1 MSIKNYDRRDHF
13 GIRKL
18 TTGAASVLLATTFLM
33 SGQNSTVHADTVDDN
48 ANHDQAENN
57 ENLPEN
63 DTKDFATQSEN
74 GVQQNQDEQQTD
86 AQNKSIND
94 TDEQQKASIKTEA
107 QTMSVKV
114 HYTDQTGKEVAS
126 ETVTGKQGD
135 TIKFTLPDDYQAVNQ
150 ETLKQTFDSQLEITI
165 PVKNI
170 KQQVKTVQEK
180 TDAKTSKP
188 DNNVQKQPKTQKT
201 EQIEN
206 KTIKTDA
213 NHPQSKNEEIDSMAS
228 PSKIADK
235 FNSETSNSKKNT
247 AEDSINTT
255 SFTIDPRA
263 NVSSVAT
270 DNGKLNDANQLTSIA
285 KPNSETTK
293 QAVIQRAINDRK
305 QNETKMRL
313 EGKTQTEIDEANKH
327 FIDTSKHFNIQAT
340 SHELDEAN
348 NHFVDPYNHFN
359 IQAIPR
365 LDPSLFMASFM
376 VVDPNANYSGNHTVD
391 PNANH
396 ASTGSGVVDPGAN
409 HQDPNDPLID
419 ISNLRV
425 EQYGSNSNQWHLKG
439 HFKSTNP
446 NALSGHTFYINDKF
460 ARDNKIGYTSYGKD
474 LTNANILD
482 HGHKLGQ
489 ITSWDNTPNP
499 YNLIAFVFDDIDY
512 LHNKSQVDFDFDIIT
527 GGFSFYADSYQDS
540 HVTVADQL
548 DFVSRDDKYS
558 TKLWS
563 GNATYF
569 VDGKERGYAYSN
581 TGVKDQAKED
591 LFGVLDA
598 GRSIQTSLKFNADN
612 TYTTHNFITELPFEY
627 KDLDKKQTF
636 KMFIPKSLVSSKD
649 TISANFDTSIYT
661 DSAEHGVKYNLSS
674 PFNASGR
681 VFYRYQNSKTLD
693 GSVSSNDFDF
703 QQNISEDANNYI
715 VTVSVKYL
723 KDPNH
728 LYVRYGNTPLT
739 VRYKPA
745 GKAFNL
751 EWCLDASSREN
762 ADYMTNDGM
771 TACRSLAFKDLD
783 KALSKQAFQDI
794 HNLHTIKL
802 LDNKQVKDVY
812 YYDYIKQHNP
822 NHTEFGID
830 NASFTTI
837 SASSKGM
844 PGKGNITFIDSNTKE
859 VVHTIPFSG
868 VVGEKDGQIDVEAA
882 KDWLADH
889 NLILNEGYMIPRKV
903 AITDVQMPDIDIY
916 VHGKEQTYNITFIND
931 QTGEEVGKYSITG
944 SPGTRQN
951 AKLNIPTDLI
961 LKSENPVSVSEH
973 TAEDGMSK
981 KETSNSIT
989 PTSFTRTVDQ
999 DGIKDLQIDLVN
1011 QKLSYFID
1019 GNAGNVI
1026 VHLTNRYQYN
1036 TDNIKHQ
1043 FTIYQ
1048 QVPAPQLDPPKYADE
1063 HGQTKTEKLNWTM
1076 TLHRPETTDLA
1087 DKYTSYG
1094 DWVVDH
1100 YYAYDSQGAMHDLGQ
1115 ATYSKNPETGEWGFW
1130 DVWNKNNDNGQPY
1143 QIDPHELITPYGKGV
1158 IYLPGYDIQNSNAN
1172 AKFDTSA
1179 DESWYVLNINSPE
1192 DLDNLRN
1199 GVSTATISYTPQ
1211 LNHNVLKW
1219 QVDGQNN
1226 EEQFIEPDAKAIK
1239 TDSTGAI
1246 SMSDLQLVQSYAD
1259 SYNNLNKNMYID
1271 SVDVGDNH
1279 LTFNQTSDGNWI
1291 INSSKWGSFDAGQF
1305 YSLAR
1310 ENNWNIRDITLQG
1323 KSSDNQV
1330 KVGLG
1335 SIFEIADQ
1343 NVKQDG
1349 MWKTDIPTI
1358 KFNLKKVNNSTV
1370 PNYEDGS
1377 RITHHYMIHYDIP
1390 AQISSDV
1397 GIADGNDEYTLDIYK
1412 TYQTKHHYDWQP
1424 TYKEEVNYIY
1434 GSDGTTIIG
1443 YTTEIVPDYD
1453 NMQDM
1458 GWDYQVFDSWQ
1469 DMDSD
1474 SGNPNESTLGIDD
1487 VQEGTEDA
1495 MPLVYDEASSPK
1507 ELLGYKIKVY
1517 AKDANGNEIDLTDGS
1532 HLVNIGTKHYFAPYY
1547 GRGITATDEDL
1558 TGASFEDSA
1567 IGDDIY
1573 VTYVPQPAKRD
1584 IIYRDIRDYP
1594 DVDDGKEI
1602 NRYSVTGLEGSQT
1615 TLDYEKNVPKGYTID
1630 DDQGL
1635 PNNAYTFNW
1644 EDDHEPVVIYIH
1656 VNENAV
1662 SDQTAFKRT
1671 ITIINHSNN
1680 QASLTWNGSSQP
1692 AIVANANDQASVSG
1706 TLGFKYAGS
1715 VNPITHEQGG
1725 TWSFTSPESINTV
1738 YQLGIDTNSK
1748 SDDDVKTFIGHLNIP
1763 NGYYAYLN
1771 NDPEYSITELP
1782 SEDFTHTSKDDNIV
1796 ITIAPVDQQNKVIY
1810 VDQHTN
1816 QEINPDNEQ
1825 ILNGEYGDKHQI
1837 DLTIP
1842 SGYYLSSNQTDPNLQ
1857 ITSSSDD
1864 NPQAIVTLNKNGQI
1878 TVYVLQQ
1885 DVFVSHRDPK
1895 TPDDI
1900 MPGFDDTDPGANYP
1914 SGVDNQ
1920 SLNSSVKRIIRIN
1933 EPSGSHNE
1941 IQTVNFYRNAIV
1953 HVADRSITYVNDSR
1967 TPLQGDGNKYGD
1979 GWARDGSDHYGMFIA
1994 PAVEGYTAVVKLIK
2008 GDAQEVQNN
2017 MIPQWSPHYGDTD
2030 SLIEI
2035 DYIKNTGKKTLVLVD
2050 DDASMRELERYHDN
2064 TFSSVSIPVGYRLAS
2079 ADDEMKFEA
2088 IKAGN
2093 FDQIASQN
2101 TNGNPDLVT
2110 VHLVENLK
2118 DVSNTDPKAKV
2129 NVQRR
2134 VVINN
2139 PDGTHDTVTIKVNL
2153 ARTAM
2158 YNEATKSTS
2167 YGTWHIESAPITVYD
2182 HTRDNDEDE
2191 DSGFITGDLLN
2202 GALNGDI
2209 AKYVHNGGHV
2219 LANRNGVTIMQIPQ
2233 IDIPDQ
2239 TGYAREIDNANT
2251 DGINLSNE
2259 FIPAEDIIVA
2269 DSDKQLEEMG
2279 TETNSMPVI
2288 NVDNRN
2294 FDGELDK
2301 TIVVHYVKGQKEM
2314 TYRYVDRQSGRVISG
2329 DSLIGEPG
2337 QTVEINNG
2345 IPDGYHLD
2353 YGQHNFANTY
2363 TFGDANNVTKTVYIV
2378 KTLI

>member
-74 GVQQNQDEQQTD
+74 DVQQNQNEQQTD
-86 AQNKSIND
+86 AQNKSIKD
-94 TDEQQKASIKTEA
+94 TDEQHKASVKTEA

-126 ETVTGKQGD
+126 EIITGKQGD
-135 TIKFTLPDDYQAVNQ
+135 TIKFTVPNDYQAVNQ

-170 KQQVKTVQEK
+170 KQQVNTVQEK
-180 TDAKTSKP
+180 TDAKTSKQ
-188 DNNVQKQPKTQKT
+188 DSNVQNQPKTQKN

-213 NHPQSKNEEIDSMAS
+213 NHPQSKNEEIDLMAS

-270 DNGKLNDANQLTSIA
+270 DNAELNDANQTNIA
-285 KPNSETTK
+285 KPNSETTE
-293 QAVIQRAINDRK
+293 QAVMQRAINDRK

-313 EGKTQTEIDEANKH
+313 EGKTQAKI
-327 FIDTSKHFNIQAT
+327 
-340 SHELDEAN
+340 DEAN
-348 NHFVDPYNHFN
+348 NHLVDTSNHFN
-359 IQAIPR
+359 IQAIPQ
-365 LDPSLFMASFM
+365 LDPSLFMTSFM

-409 HQDPNDPLID
+409 HQDPNDPLIT
-419 ISNLRV
+419 ISNLQV
-425 EQYGSNSNQWHLKG
+425 EQYGKRNNQWHVKG
-439 HFKSTNP
+439 HFKSANP
-446 NALSGHTFYINDKF
+446 EALIGHTFYITDKF
-460 ARDNKIGYTSYGKD
+460 ARDNELPYTSFGD
-474 LTNANILD
+474 DVTSANILD
-482 HGHKLGQ
+482 HGHKFGQ
-489 ITSWDNTPNP
+489 ITSSDNRSTA
-499 YNLIAFVFDDIDY
+499 YNLTYFSFDDTDY
-512 LHNKSQVDFDFDIIT
+512 LHNKAQVDFDFDIIT
-527 GGFSFYADSYQDS
+527 GGFVFYADSDDDQN
-540 HVTVADQL
+540 VTVADQL
-548 DFVSRDDKYS
+548 DFVSQDDKYS

-563 GNATYF
+563 GNATYSAWL
-569 VDGKERGYAYSN
+569 RGSDQLYDLKSVKNYHDDDVYS
-581 TGVKDQAKED
+581 
-591 LFGVLDA
+591 VLVA
-598 GRSIQTSLKFNADN
+598 GQVTQESLTFNADN
-612 TYTTHNFITELPFEY
+612 TYTVDDFKTELPLEA
-627 KDLDKKQTF
+627 KDFDKNQTF
-636 KMFIPKSLVSSKD
+636 KMFIPKSLVASKD
-649 TISANFDTSIYT
+649 DISVNLDTTLYT
-661 DSAEHGVKYNLSS
+661 TNSQYGNKVYLHD
-674 PFNASGR
+674 PFNVNGR
-681 VFYRYQNSKTLD
+681 TFYAYRTEQGIAGGD
-693 GSVSSNDFDF
+693 VSLNDFDL
-703 QQNISEDANNYI
+703 QKNISEDANNYI

-723 KDPNH
+723 KDVNH
-728 LYVRYGNTPLT
+728 LYVQYGLVPLT
-739 VRYKPA
+739 VNYKPSVS
-745 GKAFNL
+745 AFNL
-751 EWCLDASSREN
+751 EWCFDASSRKN
-762 ADYMTNDGM
+762 ANYILADGV
-771 TACRSLAFKDLD
+771 TAVRRVTFNDLD
-783 KALSKQAFQDI
+783 NALSKQAFQDI
-794 HNLHTIKL
+794 HKIHTIKL
-802 LDNKQVKDVY
+802 LDNKQVQDVY
-812 YYDYIKQHNP
+812 YYDYTKQHHP
-822 NHTEFGID
+822 KHDEFEIF
-830 NASFTTI
+830 NENWTNI

-882 KDWLADH
+882 KNWLADH
-889 NLILNEGYMIPRKV
+889 NLILNDGYMIPPKV

-931 QTGEEVGKYSITG
+931 QTGEEVGKYSVTG

-951 AKLNIPTDLI
+951 VKLNIPTDLM
-961 LKSENPVSVSEH
+961 LKSENPVLVSEH

-981 KETSNSIT
+981 KETSDSIT

-1026 VHLTNRYQYN
+1026 VHLTGRYQYN
-1036 TDNIKHQ
+1036 TDTIKHQ

-1048 QVPAPQLDPPKYADE
+1048 QVPAPQLDPTKYADE
-1063 HGQTKTEKLNWTM
+1063 HGQTRTEKLNWTM
-1076 TLHRPETTDLA
+1076 TIHRPETTDLA

-1100 YYAYDSQGAMHDLGQ
+1100 YYAYDSQGNMNDLGQ

-1143 QIDPHELITPYGKGV
+1143 QIDSHELITPYGKGV

-1192 DLDNLRN
+1192 DLDKLRN

-1219 QVDGQNN
+1219 QIDGQNN
-1226 EEQFIEPDAKAIK
+1226 EAQFVEPDAKAIK

-1279 LTFNQTSDGNWI
+1279 LTFNQNSDGNWI
-1291 INSSKWGSFDAGQF
+1291 INSSKWGTFDAGQF

-1310 ENNWNIRDITLQG
+1310 ENHWNIRDITLQG

-1358 KFNLKKVNNSTV
+1358 KFNLKKVNNNNV

-1424 TYKEEVNYIY
+1424 TYKQEVNYVY
-1434 GSDGTTIIG
+1434 DDDGTTILG
-1443 YTTEIVPDYD
+1443 YWTEIVPDYD

-1517 AKDANGNEIDLTDGS
+1517 AKDANSNEIDLTDGS

-1567 IGDDIY
+1567 VGDDIY
-1573 VTYVPQPAKRD
+1573 VTYVPQPAKRE
-1584 IIYRDIRDYP
+1584 IIYRDIHDYP

-1615 TLDYEKNVPKGYTID
+1615 SLDYEKNVPKGYTID

-1692 AIVANANDQASVSG
+1692 AIVANANDQASISG
-1706 TLGFKYAGS
+1706 TLGFNYAGS

-1816 QEINPDNEQ
+1816 QEINPDDEQ

-1837 DLTIP
+1837 NLTIP

-1864 NPQAIVTLNKNGQI
+1864 NPQAIVTLNKSGQI

-1979 GWARDGSDHYGMFIA
+1979 GWARDGSDHYGMFLA

-2017 MIPQWSPHYGDTD
+2017 MIPQWTPHYGDTD

-2064 TFSSVSIPVGYRLAS
+2064 TFSSASIPVGYRLAS
-2079 ADDEMKFEA
+2079 ADDEMKFDA

-2101 TNGNPDLVT
+2101 TTGNPDLVT

-2129 NVQRR
+2129 SVQRR

-2139 PDGTHDTVTIKVNL
+2139 PDGTHDTVTVKVNL

-2167 YGTWHIESAPITVYD
+2167 YGTWYIESAPITVYD
-2182 HTRDNDEDE
+2182 HTRDNGEDE
-2191 DSGFITGDLLN
+2191 DSGFITGDLLK
-2202 GALNGDI
+2202 GALNSDI
-2209 AKYVHNGGHV
+2209 AKYVHNGGQV

-2301 TIVVHYVKGQKEM
+2301 TIVVHYVQGQKEM

-2337 QTVEINNG
+2337 QTVEINNT
-2345 IPDGYHLD
+2345 IPNGYHLAD
-2353 YGQHNFANTY
+2353 GQVNLNSTY

-2378 KTLI
+2378 KNT

>member
-33 SGQNSTVHADTVDDN
+33 SGQNNTVHADTVDDN
-48 ANHDQAENN
+48 ANHDQAENH

-63 DTKDFATQSEN
+63 DTKDFATTSD
-74 GVQQNQDEQQTD
+74 VQQSQDEQQTD
-86 AQNKSIND
+86 AQNKNIND
-94 TDEQQKASIKTEA
+94 TDEQQKASVKTEA

-135 TIKFTLPDDYQAVNQ
+135 PINFTLPKGYQAINQ

-180 TDAKTSKP
+180 TDAKTNKP
-188 DNNVQKQPKTQKT
+188 DSNVQNQSKTQKN

-228 PSKIADK
+228 QSKIAGK

-247 AEDSINTT
+247 ADNSINTT

-263 NVSSVAT
+263 NFSSVAT
-270 DNGKLNDANQLTSIA
+270 NNAELNDANQTNIA
-285 KPNSETTK
+285 KPNSETTE
-293 QAVIQRAINDRK
+293 QAVMQRAINDQK
-305 QNETKMRL
+305 QSETKMRL
-313 EGKTQTEIDEANKH
+313 ESKTQAEI
-327 FIDTSKHFNIQAT
+327 
-340 SHELDEAN
+340 DEAN
-348 NHFVDPYNHFN
+348 NHFVDPSSHVN
-359 IQAIPR
+359 IQAMPQ
-365 LDPSLFMASFM
+365 LDPSLFMTSFM
-376 VVDPNANYSGNHTVD
+376 AVDPNANYSGNHTVD

-409 HQDPNDPLID
+409 HQDPNDPLIQ
-419 ISNLRV
+419 ISNLQV
-425 EQYGSNSNQWHLKG
+425 ERYINRYGSNHQNQWHVKG
-439 HFKSTNP
+439 HFKSANP
-446 NALSGHTFYINDKF
+446 EALIGHTFYITDKF
-460 ARDNKIGYTSYGKD
+460 ARDNNLQHTSFSED
-474 LTNANILD
+474 VTSFNISD
-482 HGHKLGQ
+482 HGHKFGQ
-489 ITSWDNTPNP
+489 ITSSDNRSTA
-499 YNLIAFVFDDIDY
+499 YNLTDFVFDDTDY
-512 LHNKSQVDFDFDIIT
+512 LHNKAQVDFDFDIIT
-527 GGFSFYADSYQDS
+527 GGFVFYADSDDYQN
-540 HVTVADQL
+540 VTVADQL
-548 DFVSRDDKYS
+548 DFVSQDDKYS

-563 GNATYF
+563 GNATYSSWLRWS
-569 VDGKERGYAYSN
+569 DEIHNLKS
-581 TGVKDQAKED
+581 VKNHHDED
-591 LFGVLDA
+591 IYGVLVPD
-598 GRSIQTSLKFNADN
+598 SNLHESLEFNADN
-612 TYTTHNFITELPFEY
+612 TYKVDDFKTALPLEA
-627 KDLDKKQTF
+627 KDFDKNQTF
-636 KMFIPKSLVSSKD
+636 KMFIPKSLVASKD
-649 TISANFDTSIYT
+649 DISVDLDTILYANNGQYGTKHYFHNPFNVNGHTFYT
-661 DSAEHGVKYNLSS
+661 DQTQETFGDK
-674 PFNASGR
+674 
-681 VFYRYQNSKTLD
+681 D
-693 GSVSSNDFDF
+693 VSSNDFDL
-703 QQNISEDANNYI
+703 QKNISEDANNYI

-723 KDPNH
+723 KDVNN
-728 LYVRYGNTPLT
+728 LYVRYENLIPLT
-739 VRYKPA
+739 VSYKPSA
-745 GKAFNL
+745 SAFNL
-751 EWCLDASSREN
+751 EWCYDASSRKN
-762 ADYMTNDGM
+762 ATYILYDGI
-771 TACRSLAFKDLD
+771 TAVRKLTFNDLD

-794 HNLHTIKL
+794 HKIHTIKL
-802 LDNKQVKDVY
+802 VDNKQVQDVY
-812 YYDYIKQHNP
+812 YYDYTKQHHP

-830 NASFTTI
+830 NASFTII

-889 NLILNEGYMIPRKV
+889 NLILNEGYMIPPKV

-931 QTGEEVGKYSITG
+931 QTGEEVGKYSVTG

-951 AKLNIPTDLI
+951 AKLNIPTDLM

-981 KETSNSIT
+981 KETSDSIT

-1036 TDNIKHQ
+1036 TDTIKHQ

-1048 QVPAPQLDPPKYADE
+1048 QVPAPQLDPTKYADE
-1063 HGQTKTEKLNWTM
+1063 NGQTRTEKLNWTM
-1076 TLHRPETTDLA
+1076 TIHRPETTDLV

-1100 YYAYDSQGAMHDLGQ
+1100 YYAYDSQGNMNDLGQ

-1143 QIDPHELITPYGKGV
+1143 QIDSHELITPYGKGV

-1192 DLDNLRN
+1192 DLDKLRN

-1219 QVDGQNN
+1219 QIDGQNN
-1226 EEQFIEPDAKAIK
+1226 EAQFVEPDAKAIK

-1246 SMSDLQLVQSYAD
+1246 SMSDLQLIQSYAD

-1279 LTFNQTSDGNWI
+1279 LTFNQTNDGNWI
-1291 INSSKWGSFDAGQF
+1291 INSSEWGTFTADQF
-1305 YSLAR
+1305 ASLAR
-1310 ENNWNIRDITLQG
+1310 KNHWNIQEITLQG

-1335 SIFEIADQ
+1335 SIFVVADQ

-1349 MWKTDIPTI
+1349 IWKTDIPTI
-1358 KFNLKKVNNSTV
+1358 KFNLKKVNNNNV

-1377 RITHHYMIHYDIP
+1377 RITHHYMIHYEIP

-1412 TYQTKHHYDWQP
+1412 TYQTKHHEDLQP
-1424 TYKEEVNYIY
+1424 TYKQEINYIY

-1443 YTTEIVPDYD
+1443 YTTTLVPDYD

-1495 MPLVYDEASSPK
+1495 MPLVYDESSSPK

-1573 VTYVPQPAKRD
+1573 VTYVPQPAKRE

-1810 VDQHTN
+1810 VDQRTN
-1816 QEINPDNEQ
+1816 QEINPDDEQ

-1864 NPQAIVTLNKNGQI
+1864 NPQAIVTLNKSGQI

-1953 HVADRSITYVNDSR
+1953 HVADHSITYVNDSR

-1994 PAVEGYTAVVKLIK
+1994 PAVEGYTAVAKLIK

-2017 MIPQWSPHYGDTD
+2017 MIPQWTPHYGDTD

-2064 TFSSVSIPVGYRLAS
+2064 TFASASIPVGYRLAT
-2079 ADDEMKFEA
+2079 ADDEMKFDA

-2101 TNGNPDLVT
+2101 TTGNPDLVT

-2182 HTRDNDEDE
+2182 HTRDNGEDE
-2191 DSGFITGDLLN
+2191 DSGFITGDLLK

-2209 AKYVHNGGHV
+2209 AKYVHNGGQV

-2337 QTVEINNG
+2337 QTVEINNT
-2345 IPDGYHLD
+2345 IPNGYHLAN
-2353 YGQHNFANTY
+2353 GQVNFNSTY
-2363 TFGDANNVTKTVYIV
+2363 TFGNANNVTKTVYIV
-2378 KTLI
+2378 KNTYVSISM